1 MLPFKNCVIFGA
13 TGNIGKAITL
23 FINNQCNNLEN
34 LIFTG
39 RTSKKV
45 VELQNI
51 LNNKNSL
58 EKLNETKITGI
69 TNDLTVNSQRMELRN
84 RIEDHLNSKP
94 PDLLIFPIGD
104 HVSDKS
110 GAEDLEKI
118 ISTNLTAPLS
128 EAQYWIPLMKGG
140 SVIFFSDSMISK
152 PMRGYSAYYSAKSG
166 IETAAKILAGE
177 SAPKVR
183 VNVIAPG
190 IMNLKPTAKPDA
202 TTRLGKQIP
211 MGKIGGIK
219 PITDAL
225 HYLLNEEY
233 ITGIVLKIDGGSH
246 LP

>member
-1 MLPFKNCVIFGA
+1 MLTFKNCVIFGA
-13 TGNIGKAITL
+13 TGNLGKAITL

-34 LIFTG
+34 LVFTG
-39 RTSKKV
+39 RTSTKV
-45 VELQNI
+45 VDLQNS
-51 LNNKNSL
+51 LNYENSL
-58 EKLNETKITGI
+58 EKSNKTKITGI
-69 TNDLTVNSQRMELRN
+69 TNDLSINSQRMDLRN
-84 RIEDHLNSKP
+84 QIHNNLKSNL
-94 PDLLIFPIGD
+94 PDLLIFSIGT

-110 GAEDLEKI
+110 GAGNLEKI

-140 SVIFFSDSMISK
+140 SVIFFSDAMISK
-152 PMRGYSAYYSAKSG
+152 PMTGYSAYYSAKSG

-202 TTRLGKQIP
+202 TTRWGKQIP
-211 MGKIGGIK
+211 MGKIGGFK
-219 PITDAL
+219 PIIDAL

-233 ITGIVLKIDGGSH
+233 VTGIVLKIDGGLH